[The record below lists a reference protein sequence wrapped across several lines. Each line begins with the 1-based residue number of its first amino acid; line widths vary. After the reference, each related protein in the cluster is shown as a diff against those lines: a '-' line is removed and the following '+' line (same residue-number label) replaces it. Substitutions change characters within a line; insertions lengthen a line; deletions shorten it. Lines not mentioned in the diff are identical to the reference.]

1 MEGKGPGSGKN
12 VYTDTQCSPLHLP
25 FLLTWRDI
33 CPSFSLWQIFCTIPH
48 HVCFMFFSTTLLFIN
63 NLIFIYLK
71 TTMKKVSDGLKRSFY
86 LATFTFTLLHAK
98 KRRKEL
104 EQKKKMKGH
113 ENCSSELLPWS
124 WPTFQQL
131 QITLTEELVDKTHT
145 HTHTQTKTC
154 TLGF

>member
-63 NLIFIYLK
+63 NLIFVYLK
-71 TTMKKVSDGLKRSFY
+71 TTMKKLSDGLKRSFY

-104 EQKKKMKGH
+104 EQKKKWRGMKTVH
-113 ENCSSELLPWS
+113 PNCCPDPDPLSSNYRSHWLKNRW
-124 WPTFQQL
+124 T
-131 QITLTEELVDKTHT
+131 K
-145 HTHTQTKTC
+145 HTHTQTC